1 MDIKRVTSALLGFPL
16 VIVVLLFGN
25 KYIIDAVMAIVA
37 IISLQ
42 EYFNAFKV
50 LDFFYSPFSFAQDM
64 YHFTVAQSI
73 ISWHDRNALSG
84 LELWDPGLVTPSSQI
99 KAFGL

>member
-25 KYIIDAVMAIVA
+25 KYVIDVVMAIVA

-42 EYFNAFKV
+42 EYFNAYKEYV
-50 LDFFYSPFSFAQDM
+50 
-64 YHFTVAQSI
+64 
-73 ISWHDRNALSG
+73 
-84 LELWDPGLVTPSSQI
+84 
-99 KAFGL
+99 